1 MPYQRSAS
9 FSKTPAEI
17 AEEFRSLLSGKT
29 AADLPDLVS
38 ATPLF
43 LTMNTKPEDGFRF
56 LSEKKI
62 RACPVFD
69 GESWAAL
76 PFRAANLIGMVTPSP
91 SRILMKH
98 IFLYPSYPDGA

>member
-1 MPYQRSAS
+1 MDQTLSLSLSSCHPSCLQPTMPYQRSTS

-29 AADLPDLVS
+29 AADLPDLIS

-43 LTMNTKPEDGFRF
+43 LPVETKPEDGFRF

-69 GESWAAL
+69 GES
-76 PFRAANLIGMVTPSP
+76 
-91 SRILMKH
+91 
-98 IFLYPSYPDGA
+98 